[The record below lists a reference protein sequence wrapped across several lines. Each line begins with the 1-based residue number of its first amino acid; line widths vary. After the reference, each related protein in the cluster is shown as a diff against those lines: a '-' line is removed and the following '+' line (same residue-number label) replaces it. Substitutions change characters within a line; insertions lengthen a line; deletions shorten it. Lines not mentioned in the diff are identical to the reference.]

1 MEKNAW
7 MIGFILIIVLLIL
20 ILKWNAKIVGNFFL
34 RGILGTI

>member
-20 ILKWNAKIVGNFFL
+20 ILKWNAKIVCNFFL
-34 RGILGTI
+34 R

>member
-20 ILKWNAKIVGNFFL
+20 ILKWNAKIVNK
-34 RGILGTI
+34 ILKN